1 MEPIVDMAARLQ
13 SFGAIGGFLL
23 FFVKATL
30 ILGVVRLLLA
40 AIPNSSA
47 ATRHLGVTL
56 ALCGVLALPVIG
68 FLVPSW
74 SVPLL
79 SNAEPVRASGG
90 IGVTGSEDDA
100 PTALDAAITVARA
113 TGVVPQSRIN
123 AVSNAFQQVKNSW
136 QGLVLLA
143 VFAVSGLLLVR
154 MLVGMAGV
162 ARVARGAEEIRDDA
176 ALLELDAARDHLRLD
191 REVRLLRSPRISMP
205 VVWGFLKPVLLL
217 PASSS
222 DWSSERL
229 RVVLMHELAHVRR
242 HDGITL
248 LVTRAAV
255 AMFWFHPLMWTL
267 ERLGRSEC
275 ERACD
280 DLVLASGTRPSEYAE
295 HLLSIARAIPHADPF
310 RSVTLAMTRRSQLE
324 GRLLS
329 ILQPNARRGS
339 FSGRMVIAFVISAVL
354 VLVPVAAMKVVAAPP
369 PDQVQKPDP
378 EGIVEIGPSIAAKIV
393 DGPETLFAQFENY
406 KSRKRGEAPSTAS
419 GWYERGMELHHEDRY
434 PEAIKA
440 FERAIE
446 ARYRV
451 DSSMYNIACGYA
463 LLGDRNNA
471 MRYLRDAVGAGFD
484 SAEHIAEDSDLDPL
498 RSDPEFQ
505 GLLRGLAG
513 AQDHKDKTEDRL
525 QATLEKYDDL
535 NRSRETDGGDWSKV
549 GLHLLRLRQFD
560 QSIDALQKALR
571 TGSKTATT
579 MYNLACAHSLK
590 GDTNQAADWLQ
601 RAIDNGFDSVEKIK
615 NDPDLRNLRSNPRF
629 AEMIRVADDLRL
641 RNAGWKGPEWL
652 FGNNDEA
659 EWREMLPHYQSMTR
673 KYADNG
679 RAWFNLG
686 YAQLQAG
693 QNQAS
698 AESFKRA
705 VQLNYRPGASNYN
718 AACAYAK
725 ADKHDQAFDQLN
737 KARATGFKL
746 KSYLEGDDDLDNIRS
761 DSRFRELRRQ
771 VRAEADKDHDK
782 HDKHNV
788 Y

>member
-1 MEPIVDMAARLQ
+1 MEPIIEMAARLQ

-30 ILGVVRLLLA
+30 ILAVVRLLLA
-40 AIPNSSA
+40 ATPHASA

-56 ALCGVLALPVIG
+56 ALCGVLVMPVIG
-68 FLVPSW
+68 FFIPSW

-79 SNAEPVRASGG
+79 SNAEPARATGA
-90 IGVTGSEDDA
+90 IGVTGSEDEA

-113 TGVVPQSRIN
+113 TGVVPQERIN
-123 AVSNAFQQVKNSW
+123 AVSHAFQQVKNSW

-143 VFAVSGLLLVR
+143 VFAVSGLLLFR
-154 MLVGMAGV
+154 MLMGIIGV
-162 ARVARGAEEIRDDA
+162 ARVARDAVEIRDDE
-176 ALLELDAARDHLRLD
+176 ALLELDTARDHLRLG
-191 REVRLLRSPRISMP
+191 REVRLLRSSRISMP
-205 VVWGFLKPVLLL
+205 VVWGFLEPILLL

-222 DWSSERL
+222 EWSRERL

-248 LVTRAAV
+248 LITRAAV
-255 AMFWFHPLMWTL
+255 AVFWFHPLMWTL

-339 FSGRMVIAFVISAVL
+339 FSARMVSAFVVSAVL

-369 PDQVQKPDP
+369 PEQNQKSDP
-378 EGIVEIGPSIAAKIV
+378 EGIVEIGPSVAAKII
-393 DGPETLFAQFENY
+393 DGPETLLAQFDRY
-406 KSRKRGEAPSTAS
+406 KSRKRGGVPSTAA
-419 GWYERGMELHHEDRY
+419 GWYERGMELHHQDRY
-434 PEAIKA
+434 PEAIAA
-440 FERAIE
+440 FEHAIE
-446 ARYRV
+446 GRYRV
-451 DSSMYNIACGYA
+451 DTSMYNIACGYS

-471 MRYLRDAVGAGFD
+471 MRWLRDAVAAGFD
-484 SAEHIAEDSDLDPL
+484 SADHIAGDSDFDPL

-505 GLLRGLAG
+505 ALLAALQGP
-513 AQDHKDKTEDRL
+513 DDKHKHKSDDRL
-525 QATLEKYDDL
+525 RKTLDKYDEL
-535 NRSRETDGGDWSKV
+535 HAEKEKDGGDWFRV
-549 GLHLLRLRQFD
+549 GLDLLRLRQFEK
-560 QSIDALQKALR
+560 SIDAFQKALA

-579 MYNLACAHSLK
+579 MYNLACAYSLK
-590 GDTNQAADWLQ
+590 GDSNAAAEWLQ
-601 RAIDNGFDSVEKIK
+601 RAIDNGFDNVEKMK
-615 NDPDLRNLRSNPRF
+615 NDPDLRNLRGNPRF
-629 AEMIRVADDLRL
+629 AEMTRVADDLRL
-641 RNAGWKGPEWL
+641 RNTGWNGPEWL
-652 FGNNDEA
+652 FGSNDE
-659 EWREMLPHYQSMTR
+659 EQWREMLPHYKAMTQ

-693 QNQAS
+693 QNEAS
-698 AESFKRA
+698 AESFKKA
-705 VQLNYRPGASNYN
+705 VQLNYRTGTSSYN

-725 ADKHDQAFDQLN
+725 AGMHDQAFEQLN
-737 KARATGFKL
+737 KARATGFKM
-746 KSYLEGDDDLDNIRS
+746 KSYLDGDDDLDNIRS
-761 DSRFRELRRQ
+761 DARFLELRRQ
-771 VRAEADKDHDK
+771 VRAEAHSRKDI
-782 HDKHNV
+782 